1 VDLIIR
7 GKNSATANP
16 LETHV
21 ARSLKNTPKPQD
33 HNPKA
38 ESGDNSA
45 ALEEANRVQLISI
58 VSRLSAAEGPIEQ
71 ATVVLKAA
79 RKERSKII
87 GLAKAAGFPAWEV
100 EARLAEM
107 KRPAREMAEIEKR
120 ERQQR
125 RWLGILDD
133 EQSELILGEKVP
145 DDARDEA
152 HWKGEGYKAG
162 LRQMSSTAPPECPA
176 MHTQAFMKEHERGLK
191 EVLTANV
198 PGGKRLS
205 VAEKAAADFKADNP
219 DAPEPGT
226 PEAQAAER
234 KAVAKAKA
242 ALEKLGGTDEQ
253 VAAAQEESRR
263 LAAETINDPPTHD
276 PLASDVSE
284 EPFEMTEE
292 ERAAQAGRPAQEVE
306 PDEAVV

>member
-1 VDLIIR
+1 MLPNVASKVIP
-7 GKNSATANP
+7 KP

-38 ESGDNSA
+38 ETGDNSA

-107 KRPAREMAEIEKR
+107 KRPTREMAEIEKR

-133 EQSELILGEKVP
+133 EQSELILGDKVP
-145 DDARDEA
+145 NDARDAA
-152 HWKGEGYKAG
+152 HWAGEGYKAG
-162 LRQMSSTAPPECPA
+162 LRQMSNTAPPECPA
-176 MHTQAFMKEHERGLK
+176 MHTQDFMRAHERGLK

-205 VAEKAAADFKADNP
+205 VADKAREDFKADNP
-219 DAPEPGT
+219 DVPEPGT
-226 PEAQAAER
+226 PEAKKAER
-234 KAVAKAKA
+234 DAIARAKKG
-242 ALEKLGGTDEQ
+242 LEKLGGTDEQ
-253 VAAAQEESRR
+253 VTAAQEASRQ
-263 LAAETINDPPTHD
+263 LAQ
-276 PLASDVSE
+276 E
-284 EPFEMTEE
+284 EPAFEMTEE
-292 ERAAQAGRPAQEVE
+292 ERAAQALRPSTQDAEE
-306 PDEAVV
+306 DEAVV